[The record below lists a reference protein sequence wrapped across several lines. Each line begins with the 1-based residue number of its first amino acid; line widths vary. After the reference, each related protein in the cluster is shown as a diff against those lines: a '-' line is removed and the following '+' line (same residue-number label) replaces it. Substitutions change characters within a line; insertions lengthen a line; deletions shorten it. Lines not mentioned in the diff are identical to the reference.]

1 MAKRTKQRGRT
12 VVELDPPVRLALETH
27 CESSGRTI
35 TWVVNRAVQM
45 FLAQPVENLIVL
57 PKHGMVNQAVQ
68 IFLESQERPE

>member
-1 MAKRTKQRGRT
+1 MANRTKQRGRT
-12 VVELDPPVRLALETH
+12 VVELDPSVRLALETH

-57 PKHGMVNQAVQ
+57 PKHGMVKQTVQ
-68 IFLESQERPE
+68 MFLESQE

>member
-1 MAKRTKQRGRT
+1 MANRTKLQGRT
-12 VVELDPPVRLALETH
+12 VVELDPKVREALVKH
-27 CESSGRTI
+27 CGLSGRSI

-68 IFLESQERPE
+68 MFLESQERPE